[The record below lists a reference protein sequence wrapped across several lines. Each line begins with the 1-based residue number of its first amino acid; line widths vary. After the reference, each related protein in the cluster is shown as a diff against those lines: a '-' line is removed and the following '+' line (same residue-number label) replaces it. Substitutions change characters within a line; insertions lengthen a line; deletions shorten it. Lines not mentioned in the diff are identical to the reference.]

1 MRRSRGL
8 LLWLPTC
15 LAVVFVVL
23 TIARSSTEL
32 LGSALPAVEKRGGDA
47 PWESRGDDRWVARSQ
62 ARRYVTPSLA
72 ELSGRGRLPYMH
84 KHVLMLTRIPGAG
97 AELMVLILQRLQ
109 GYNAFKHIRL
119 PAGDHGLLS
128 TLQQELLVEE
138 MTSIIKQEA
147 IPLSFDGDVRFL
159 NFSEFG
165 RQGPS
170 FISLVRDPLDPRIW
184 RRYSKGKERVF
195 YRGAIPHFCGQEPRC
210 TERNNTWAL
219 ARAKA
224 NVVRW
229 YPVVGILD
237 YMEESLNALALEFP
251 YFFKDAVRIYKQF
264 RLKEK
269 RPTVSTVPF
278 KLRDRN
284 ASLQMALALEVE
296 FYQWLKSRLFN
307 ETFKNG

>member
-1 MRRSRGL
+1 MRRNRGI
-8 LLWLPTC
+8 LLWLSTC
-15 LAVVFVVL
+15 LTVVFVVL
-23 TIARSSTEL
+23 KSSTEL
-32 LGSALPAVEKRGGDA
+32 LGSALPIVEKSDSLRERE
-47 PWESRGDDRWVARSQ
+47 ESRVDDRWIARNQ
-62 ARRYVTPSLA
+62 TQRYVTPSLA
-72 ELSGRGRLPYMH
+72 ELSGRGRLPYMY
-84 KHVLMLTRIPGAG
+84 KHVLMLTRVPGAG
-97 AELMVLILQRLQ
+97 GELMVLILQRLQ

-119 PAGDHGLLS
+119 PSGDHGLLS

-170 FISLVRDPLDPRIW
+170 FISLVRDPLDPRVW
-184 RRYSKGKERVF
+184 QRHGKGDEGAL

-210 TERNNTWAL
+210 LEQNNTWAL

-237 YMEESLNALALEFP
+237 YMEESLDAFALEFP
-251 YFFKDAVRIYKQF
+251 YFFKGAARIYEQF
-264 RLKEK
+264 RPREK
-269 RPTVSTVPF
+269 RPAVSTVPL
-278 KLRDRN
+278 KLRVKD
-284 ASLQMALALEVE
+284 ASLRIALAQEVE
-296 FYQWLKSRLFN
+296 FYHWLKSRLLNKTFN
-307 ETFKNG
+307 NG